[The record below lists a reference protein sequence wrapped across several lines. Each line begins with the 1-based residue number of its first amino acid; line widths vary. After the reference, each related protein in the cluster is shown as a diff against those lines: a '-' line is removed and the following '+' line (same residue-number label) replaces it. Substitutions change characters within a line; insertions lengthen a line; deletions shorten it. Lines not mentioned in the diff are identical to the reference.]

1 MPYNVDA
8 LPVCCRASQIVWT
21 VRVPLL
27 FFYAVEW
34 HYPDRV
40 LRQFGGYQDIPMYVE
55 YDYNL
60 HKLDGRTRN
69 ENWDVFHQAYVALWE
84 DRGQY
89 VVPFGPHAPLG
100 PYVEA
105 LRHINIHGEIAV
117 EHGQNNSFTN
127 VMQQIARDELV
138 RLNYGYVLE
147 LPRNNEEF
155 MYEPIHQVRVV
166 DRRRDGSRRGRSA
179 QGGRRQVI
187 SPPFNL
193 NDELP
198 IEAYDDPH
206 NAPLPTQDDLDR
218 DNKMGDISQQDV
230 IQQVMTP
237 YDNQLHMYW
246 EGSSSQVPPHAQH
259 PIRTP
264 SNHMTNDPFPHPI
277 QNYITDEDS
286 TINTSQVVNPTQ
298 PQGAR
303 GDIIYQRRRPVRNRR
318 PPPCGT
324 E

>member
-1 MPYNVDA
+1 M
-8 LPVCCRASQIVWT
+8 SSS
-21 VRVPLL
+21 
-27 FFYAVEW
+27 
-34 HYPDRV
+34 
-40 LRQFGGYQDIPMYVE
+40 
-55 YDYNL
+55 
-60 HKLDGRTRN
+60 
-69 ENWDVFHQAYVALWE
+69 WE
-84 DRGQY
+84 DVG
-89 VVPFGPHAPLG
+89 VAVASMVLATFSMFDKPENVFLITFTGAPCFPISAIASPNSPTVEANFCRIPATLSTLDDG
-100 PYVEA
+100 IFNAATVEA

-147 LPRNNEEF
+147 LPRNIEEF
-155 MYEPIHQVRVV
+155 MYEPINQVRVV

-179 QGGRRQVI
+179 QGGRRHVI

-218 DNKMGDISQQDV
+218 DNEMGDISQQDV

-237 YDNQLHMYW
+237 YDNQLHMYC
-246 EGSSSQVPPHAQH
+246 EGSSSQVTPHGQR

-264 SNHMTNDPFPHPI
+264 SNHMTNYPFPHPI

>member
-1 MPYNVDA
+1 MSRNYLHPRLLDSSLLTYQVHHRSESVWANREYKAQLSCVHYA
-8 LPVCCRASQIVWT
+8 RNAFRNFRTNERVQQLLCEAGGSVLILGLLPQTTHIQPIEMNLIDVNPTT
-21 VRVPLL
+21 VRRRLIGN
-27 FFYAVEW
+27 
-34 HYPDRV
+34 PDH
-40 LRQFGGYQDIPMYVE
+40 RQAEGYLQ
-55 YDYNL
+55 
-60 HKLDGRTRN
+60 T
-69 ENWDVFHQAYVALWE
+69 
-84 DRGQY
+84 
-89 VVPFGPHAPLG
+89 APSFIAT
-100 PYVEA
+100 VEA

-179 QGGRRQVI
+179 QGGRRHVI

-206 NAPLPTQDDLDR
+206 NAPVPTQDDLDR

-246 EGSSSQVPPHAQH
+246 EGSSSQVPPHA
-259 PIRTP
+259 
-264 SNHMTNDPFPHPI
+264 
-277 QNYITDEDS
+277 
-286 TINTSQVVNPTQ
+286 
-298 PQGAR
+298 
-303 GDIIYQRRRPVRNRR
+303 
-318 PPPCGT
+318 
-324 E
+324 

>member
-8 LPVCCRASQIVWT
+8 LPVCCRAGQIVWT
-21 VRVPLL
+21 ARVPLL

-84 DRGQY
+84 DRGVRRRLIGNPDHRQAEGY
-89 VVPFGPHAPLG
+89 LQTAPSFIAT
-100 PYVEA
+100 VEA

-179 QGGRRQVI
+179 QGGRRHFI

-218 DNKMGDISQQDV
+218 DNKMGDISQQV
-230 IQQVMTP
+230 
-237 YDNQLHMYW
+237 
-246 EGSSSQVPPHAQH
+246 
-259 PIRTP
+259 
-264 SNHMTNDPFPHPI
+264 
-277 QNYITDEDS
+277 
-286 TINTSQVVNPTQ
+286 
-298 PQGAR
+298 
-303 GDIIYQRRRPVRNRR
+303 
-318 PPPCGT
+318 
-324 E
+324 